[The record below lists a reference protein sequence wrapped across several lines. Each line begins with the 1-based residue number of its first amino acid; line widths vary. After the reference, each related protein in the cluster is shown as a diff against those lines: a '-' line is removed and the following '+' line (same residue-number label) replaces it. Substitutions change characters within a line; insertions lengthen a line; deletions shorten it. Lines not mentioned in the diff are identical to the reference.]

1 MARVRHDNDTWSHAY
16 GGWRQVFDMALK
28 LGVEVMTR
36 DEGVGSW
43 RVEKRREGLSHEDE
57 ESTSVNL

>member
-1 MARVRHDNDTWSHAY
+1 
-16 GGWRQVFDMALK
+16 MALK

-57 ESTSVNL
+57 ESTWVNL